1 MKTTFKSKPT
11 IKVEWIIVPDE
22 AFNNKS
28 VSSFIENTTI
38 LLPADF
44 KYRNKDQRGYFV
56 TYKQAMSVG
65 ESMLKNSTD
74 FKWMKIFKKNA
85 DEYSLL
91 TNKKLRSQVQQYRA
105 SSENAKTKRKIKN
118 IKNVKRLSFSKE
130 HELL

>member
-1 MKTTFKSKPT
+1 
-11 IKVEWIIVPDE
+11 
-22 AFNNKS
+22 
-28 VSSFIENTTI
+28 
-38 LLPADF
+38 
-44 KYRNKDQRGYFV
+44 
-56 TYKQAMSVG
+56 MSVG